1 MIQHQYKSIAAIS
14 LRPTVVGIYVVRA
27 EVTVPWSLTD
37 LFNFV
42 KKCQNFIFIFLE
54 FLLFIIDNLIVCSIE
69 ND

>member
-42 KKCQNFIFIFLE
+42 KKMSKCSFSE
-54 FLLFIIDNLIVCSIE
+54 FKFF
-69 ND
+69 